1 MGGHTLVYLPKYVAP
16 DDPLFEASDDDLRA
30 AIAAVWR
37 VRDDRYSDLR
47 TEATS
52 DLPRVEMFAMGG

>member
-1 MGGHTLVYLPKYVAP
+1 VVR
-16 DDPLFEASDDDLRA
+16 DPA
-30 AIAAVWR
+30 ATDEDVRNAVAAVWR

-52 DLPRVEMFAMGG
+52 DLPRIEMFAMGG